1 MAVYQQNLTPD
12 DIQDKEY
19 IVDRKDKIIE
29 ECEELWKQM
38 EKYQQEIALAGGERL
53 NRSDGELTLLT
64 MRLKSLSAECNQWL
78 ERTPDIIPLNPE
90 NLVVLGKEE
99 LQKLDHDL
107 GALLSMVQ
115 AKNEQLQED
124 LRREQGW
131 LDEQE
136 QLVAALSEICK
147 KLKNQAIPISEK
159 RIFLE
164 LKMKMTKIRRHRE
177 KLLTSLGEFL
187 DKHFPL
193 PEENEN
199 KKRKRECQPNARLM
213 TMHEILELLINSL
226 LHSPHDP
233 YVKIND
239 SFWPPYI
246 ELLLRS
252 GIAFRHQDDPSRI
265 RLEAFH
271 R

>member
-1 MAVYQQNLTPD
+1 MELNQQNPAPD
-12 DIQDKEY
+12 NVQDKEY
-19 IVDRKDKIIE
+19 VVDKKDKIIE

-38 EKYQQEIALAGGERL
+38 EKCQQEIALAGGERL
-53 NRSDGELTLLT
+53 NRSNAQLTLLM
-64 MRLKSLSAECNQWL
+64 MRLKSLTAECNQWQ

-90 NLVVLGKEE
+90 NLVALGKEE

-107 GALLSMVQ
+107 EILLSTVQ
-115 AKNEQLQED
+115 SKNQKLRED

-136 QLVAALSEICK
+136 ELVASLNEICK
-147 KLKNQAIPISEK
+147 ELKNQVITASEK
-159 RIFLE
+159 RILLE
-164 LKMKMTKIRRHRE
+164 LKTKMTKIRRHRE
-177 KLLTSLGEFL
+177 KLLTSLGEVL

-193 PEENEN
+193 PEENGN
-199 KKRKRECQPNARLM
+199 KKRKRECQPNVRLM
-213 TMHEILELLINSL
+213 TVHEILEILINSL

-252 GIAFRHQDDPSRI
+252 GIALRHQDDPSRI

-271 R
+271 Q

>member
-1 MAVYQQNLTPD
+1 MAVNQQNLTPD
-12 DIQDKEY
+12 DIEDKEN

-38 EKYQQEIALAGGERL
+38 EKYQQDIVLAGGERL
-53 NRSDGELTLLT
+53 NSSDSQLTLLM
-64 MRLKSLSAECNQWL
+64 MRLKSLTAECNQWL

-90 NLVVLGKEE
+90 NLVALGKEE

-107 GALLSMVQ
+107 EMLLSTTQ
-115 AKNEQLQED
+115 SKNQKLQED
-124 LRREQGW
+124 LRREQEW
-131 LDEQE
+131 LNEQK
-136 QLVAALSEICK
+136 QLIASLSEIYK
-147 KLKNQAIPISEK
+147 ELKNQVIPVSEK
-159 RIFLE
+159 RTLLE
-164 LKMKMTKIRRHRE
+164 LKTKITKIRRHRE
-177 KLLTSLGEFL
+177 KLLTSMGEVL
-187 DKHFPL
+187 DEHFPL
-193 PEENEN
+193 PEENGS
-199 KKRKRECQPNARLM
+199 KKRKRECQPNAQLM

-226 LHSPHDP
+226 LHSAHDP

-252 GIAFRHQDDPSRI
+252 GIALRHQDDPSRI

-271 R
+271 Q

>member
-1 MAVYQQNLTPD
+1 MARSQQNLTPD

-19 IVDRKDKIIE
+19 VVDRKDKIIE

-38 EKYQQEIALAGGERL
+38 EKCQQEITLAGGERL
-53 NRSDGELTLLT
+53 NSSDTQLTLLM
-64 MRLKSLSAECNQWL
+64 MRLKSLTAEYNQWL
-78 ERTPDIIPLNPE
+78 ERTPDIIPLNLE
-90 NLVVLGKEE
+90 NLVKLGKGE

-107 GALLSMVQ
+107 KLLLSMIQ
-115 AKNEQLQED
+115 SKNQKLQED

-136 QLVAALSEICK
+136 ELVASLSEICK
-147 KLKNQAIPISEK
+147 ELKKQVIPVSEK
-159 RIFLE
+159 RTLLE
-164 LKMKMTKIRRHRE
+164 LKTKMTKIRRHRE
-177 KLLTSLGEFL
+177 KLLTSLGEVL
-187 DKHFPL
+187 DKHFPF
-193 PEENEN
+193 PEENGN

-213 TMHEILELLINSL
+213 TMHEILEILINSL

-252 GIAFRHQDDPSRI
+252 GIALRHQDDPSQI

-271 R
+271 Q

>member
-1 MAVYQQNLTPD
+1 MAVNQLYLTPD

-19 IVDRKDKIIE
+19 VDRKDKIIE

-38 EKYQQEIALAGGERL
+38 ENYQQEIALAGGEGI
-53 NRSDGELTLLT
+53 NHSDAKLTLLM
-64 MRLKSLSAECNQWL
+64 MRLKSLTAECNQWL
-78 ERTPDIIPLNPE
+78 ERTPNIIPLNPE
-90 NLVVLGKEE
+90 SLVALGKEE
-99 LQKLDHDL
+99 LQKLGHDL
-107 GALLSMVQ
+107 EKLLSTVQ
-115 AKNEQLQED
+115 SKNLKLQED

-136 QLVAALSEICK
+136 ELVTCLSEIYKDLK
-147 KLKNQAIPISEK
+147 KTQEIPVNEK
-159 RIFLE
+159 RMFLE
-164 LKMKMTKIRRHRE
+164 LKAKMTKIRRYRE
-177 KLLTSLGEFL
+177 KLLTYLGEVL

-193 PEENEN
+193 LEESGS
-199 KKRKRECQPNARLM
+199 KKRKRECQPNAQLM
-213 TMHEILELLINSL
+213 TVHEILELLINSL

-252 GIAFRHQDDPSRI
+252 GIALRHQDDPSRI

-271 R
+271 Q